1 MFKKICGKLSNTQQ
15 TRKNSLCLVFSQKLP
30 VIQGYRKIQSQ
41 MMKSSNTKPELTQI
55 LELAGMLIKS
65 YYNYIPYVQKLRDM
79 KGKDMDQVELLDGNS
94 YI

>member
-1 MFKKICGKLSNTQQ
+1 
-15 TRKNSLCLVFSQKLP
+15 
-30 VIQGYRKIQSQ
+30 

-79 KGKDMDQVELLDGNS
+79 EGKDMDQVELLDGNS
-94 YI
+94 CISD